1 MRPVGQMDNE
11 EAIRNLPAE
20 TTVDIGNLLREDR
33 KDIKNGMRLIWLMA
47 LRALFE
53 VSLNILRQG

>member
-1 MRPVGQMDNE
+1 MTPAGQVDSE
-11 EAIRNLPAE
+11 ETERKLPAE

-33 KDIKNGMRLIWLMA
+33 KDIKNGIRLSWLIA

-53 VSLNILRQG
+53 VSLIVLRQG

>member
-1 MRPVGQMDNE
+1 MRPVGQVDNE
-11 EAIRNLPAE
+11 EVIRNLPAE

-53 VSLNILRQG
+53 VSLSILRQG

>member
-1 MRPVGQMDNE
+1 MDNE

>member
-1 MRPVGQMDNE
+1 MRPAGQVDSE
-11 EAIRNLPAE
+11 EAARKLPAE

-33 KDIKNGMRLIWLMA
+33 KDIKNGIRLSWLIA

-53 VSLNILRQG
+53 VSLIVLRQG